1 MAIPFSQLLLLII
14 GICSSLFIVNC
25 HGFSIRDA
33 TVEDCQQGFKDNT
46 LTSRQLV
53 EFYLQEIQTLN
64 TVLRAVIEV
73 NPDALS
79 IADNCD
85 RERRSSPTPLG
96 GLHGIP
102 ILLKDDIAT
111 QDKLNTTDGSYA
123 LLNSVVPRDAGV
135 VTRLRNAGAVILGKA
150 SCSEWSGFR
159 GTGVSAGWCGRT
171 GQARNPYALWRS
183 PCGSS
188 SGSAISV
195 AANLATVSLGQETDG
210 SMLCPASSNSVVAIK
225 PTVGLTSR
233 AGIVPVSPTQD
244 TVGPMCRTVS
254 DAVHTL
260 DAIAG
265 CDPNDGVTCT
275 PAAAIPIGGYKQHL
289 KRNGLQGKRLGIV
302 RSPFFNFPPGS
313 YLSTLFEGH
322 IQTLRQAGAI
332 VIDNLG
338 INNIQTVLSPYQS
351 GQQRVLYSEFK
362 QSINVYLSGL
372 VYSPVRSLTDIIN
385 FNNNNMYLEMPNVYS
400 QDLLNLDSNG
410 FVRLMNVFNLD
421 AIVTPGSAFSTVLA
435 IGGHPGISVPAGYDM
450 DGMPIGMC
458 FGGLKFTEAKLI
470 ECAYGFE
477 QMTMMRRPPHLTNL
491 SMK

>member
-1 MAIPFSQLLLLII
+1 MAVPFSQLLLLII
-14 GICSSLFIVNC
+14 GICSSLFIFNC

-33 TVEDCQQGFKDNT
+33 TVEDCQQGFRDNT

-159 GTGVSAGWCGRT
+159 GTGVSSGWCGRT

-195 AANLATVSLGQETDG
+195 AANFATVTLGQETDG
-210 SMLCPASSNSVVAIK
+210 SMLCPASSNSIVAIK

-244 TVGPMCRTVS
+244 TVG
-254 DAVHTL
+254 
-260 DAIAG
+260 
-265 CDPNDGVTCT
+265 
-275 PAAAIPIGGYKQHL
+275 
-289 KRNGLQGKRLGIV
+289 
-302 RSPFFNFPPGS
+302 
-313 YLSTLFEGH
+313 
-322 IQTLRQAGAI
+322 QAGAV

-351 GQQRVLYSEFK
+351 GQQRVLFSEFK

-372 VYSPVRSLTDIIN
+372 LSSPVRSLTDIIN

-400 QDLLNLDSNG
+400 QDLLVTSNNMYTGQLIERQQALWSMQNLDSNG

-421 AIVTPGSAFSTVLA
+421 AIVTPGSSFSTVLA